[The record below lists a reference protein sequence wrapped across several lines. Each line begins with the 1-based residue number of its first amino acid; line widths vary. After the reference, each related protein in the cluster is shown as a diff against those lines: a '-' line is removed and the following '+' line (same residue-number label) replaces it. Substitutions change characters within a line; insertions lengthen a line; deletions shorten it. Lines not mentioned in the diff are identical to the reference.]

1 MAVKTF
7 SVGEVLT
14 ASDTNTYLANS
25 GLVYISSTTIGT
37 AVSTVTVTGLTG
49 YDSYQIVVNN
59 STLSTAANVS
69 LTLRLGSTN
78 STTGY
83 YGVFYYS
90 DWNAGTSGQA
100 GDNNAA
106 TFTYATGAT
115 NTSGFNTIIDLV
127 NMGKA
132 NPTTIRSLHVRNIVG
147 HYTGYHSVA
156 TAYDGFV
163 ISSGGATMTGGT
175 ITVYGYRMA

>member
-7 SVGEVLT
+7 TTGEVLT
-14 ASDTNTYLANS
+14 ASDTNTYLNNG
-25 GLVYISSTTIGT
+25 GLVYITSTTIGS
-37 AVSTVTVTGLTG
+37 AVSAVTVSNLPAW
-49 YDSYQIVVNN
+49 DSYQIVINN

-69 LTLRLGSTN
+69 LKVRTGTTN

-90 DWNAGTSGQA
+90 DWAAGTSGQA
-100 GDNNAA
+100 GDNNAGA
-106 TFTYATGAT
+106 FTYATGAT
-115 NTSGFNTIIDLV
+115 NTSGFNTVIDLI

-132 NPTTIRSLHVRNIVG
+132 NPTAIRGLHVRNIVG

-156 TAYDGFV
+156 TAYNGFV
-163 ISSGGATMTGGT
+163 LDSGGATMTGGT
-175 ITVYGYRMA
+175 LTVYGYRTA